1 MDNVIKS
8 AARVFEVLEYFSDR
22 QCAASAD
29 EVRRALGYPQSST
42 SVLLRSLASLG
53 YLVYD
58 PYNRRFRPTIRIAL
72 LGAWLVEET
81 GQDRS
86 PTKMMR
92 SLSAATGDMIIL
104 ATELGLEAVYLK
116 VVHATNPVRFHMKQ
130 GVRRPVCMTAIG
142 RALLSTKSDK
152 EIGAIVRRLNAEREP
167 GVAPMAV
174 TEILQA
180 VNEGREL
187 GYFVTKGTATPG
199 AGVIA
204 LPIVSLVEGPPL
216 AIGIGAPIDRIEK
229 ECARFVDLLKQAVRE
244 PNIE

>member
-1 MDNVIKS
+1 MDNVVKS
-8 AARVFEVLEYFSDR
+8 AARVFEVLEYFSER
-22 QCAASAD
+22 QSAASAD

-53 YLVYD
+53 YLAYD
-58 PYNRRFRPTIRIAL
+58 PYSRRFRPTIRIAL

-81 GQDRS
+81 GKARN

-104 ATELGLEAVYLK
+104 GTEHSLEAVYLK

-130 GVRRPVCMTAIG
+130 GARRPICMTAIG

-167 GVAPMAV
+167 GVAPLSL
-174 TEILQA
+174 TEILEA

-199 AGVIA
+199 AGVIS
-204 LPIVSLVEGPPL
+204 LPIGNRAEEPPL

-229 ECARFVDLLKQAVRE
+229 ECARFVDLLKQAVG
-244 PNIE
+244 